1 VGGALVDGVCADF
14 IDIFLLMQLLPRS
27 IGLHGAALAIVFVVI
42 LVLSLRITILFPA
55 VAVDAPGATW
65 SHAIADTRGY
75 PLRIFIVGLLALLP
89 VLVLSRLVIYAA
101 GLGPPAGIAGKLV
114 AIVSTGAASVL
125 SITLFVV
132 IASRFYEWLGDRVKS
147 LNGAD
152 GRRQ

>member
-1 VGGALVDGVCADF
+1 MAAMPSTWDAAVLAW
-14 IDIFLLMQLLPRS
+14 PR
-27 IGLHGAALAIVFVVI
+27 IRCDAAIAGIALAIVTAI
-42 LVLSLRITILFPA
+42 ELVETLAAPSARGPCAFLSSAFWRCFPC
-55 VAVDAPGATW
+55 
-65 SHAIADTRGY
+65 
-75 PLRIFIVGLLALLP
+75 
-89 VLVLSRLVIYAA
+89 LSCGLVIYVA

-152 GRRQ
+152 GRQ